1 MIRIGI
7 SACLLGAPVRY
18 DGRAATVEHAML
30 EAWKAEGRLMP
41 VCPEVLGGLPT
52 PRPPAER
59 RDSRVVTEAG
69 EDQTEAFVAG
79 ADRAVKTLRKAGVGA
94 VILKTKSPSCG
105 LGQIYD
111 GSFKGRLIDG
121 DGLFALAARA
131 AGLAVF
137 RDDEILAAANWLT
150 AFNQTIEEIG

>member
-7 SACLLGAPVRY
+7 SACLMGAPVRY
-18 DGRAATVEHAML
+18 DGRAATVEHAL
-30 EAWKAEGRLMP
+30 LDSWKAEGRLMP

-59 RDSRVVTEAG
+59 RGSRIVTENG
-69 EDQTEAFVAG
+69 DDQTEAFATG
-79 ADRAVKTLRKAGVGA
+79 AARAVKTLRNAGVAG

-105 LGQIYD
+105 LGKIYD
-111 GSFKGRLIDG
+111 GSFQGRLIDG
-121 DGLFALAARA
+121 DGLFALAAAA

-137 RDDEILAAANWLT
+137 RDDQILAASEWLAT
-150 AFNQTIEEIG
+150 FNQTFEETL